1 MSKETK
7 SEQQAPK
14 AEERPANLMKVRV
27 LFASPGLKIEGEP
40 YMHAEALM
48 DMNTGRITADIG
60 RHKGVMLNRHSTA
73 VTAIIP
79 LQ

>member
-1 MSKETK
+1 
-7 SEQQAPK
+7 
-14 AEERPANLMKVRV
+14 
-27 LFASPGLKIEGEP
+27 
-40 YMHAEALM
+40 MHADALM
-48 DMNTGRITADIG
+48 DWNTGRITADIG

>member
-7 SEQQAPK
+7 PEPPA
-14 AEERPANLMKVRV
+14 ANLMKVRV
-27 LFASPGLKIEGEP
+27 LFAAPGLKSEGEP
-40 YMHAEALM
+40 YMHADALM
-48 DMNTGRITADIG
+48 DWNTGRITADIG